1 MNVQMDVAK
10 IIHSLRCGLRDPGL
24 RVTRDK
30 AKIIQTSKH
39 KNPGEKK
46 RSGKLAFSVKR

>member
-10 IIHSLRCGLRDPGL
+10 IIHSLRYRLRDPGL

-39 KNPGEKK
+39 KNPG
-46 RSGKLAFSVKR
+46 GKNVQGNLPFQ